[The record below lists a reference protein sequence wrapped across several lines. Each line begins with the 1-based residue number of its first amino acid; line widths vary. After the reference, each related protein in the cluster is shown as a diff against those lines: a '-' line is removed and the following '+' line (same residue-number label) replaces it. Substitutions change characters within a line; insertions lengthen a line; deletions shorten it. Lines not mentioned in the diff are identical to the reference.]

1 MKEALTMAHAFAL
14 PLTPTSRV
22 SFPAQCWYL
31 TGRYLKTVMRNP
43 GAALPSLLISLFT
56 LLIYQESFGN
66 AAAFIPG
73 LAGNSYTAF
82 VLPLS
87 LLSVALTSSV
97 TAGAVLVSDINTG
110 YFDKLLLTP
119 VSRTAL
125 LLSVMFVG
133 SMIIVVQLLLIM
145 LVGVLLGVNP
155 PTGLLGTMVVIG
167 LAMLVGNA
175 LAGLAVG
182 VALLTGSAA
191 TTQATSLLFFPLTQL
206 TAAFTP
212 LELLGNTLKTL
223 AQLNPITYVLQAM
236 RSLLLDGWS
245 ETNTIVVAVL
255 LALFLSTLTFGFAL
269 FALRVRT
276 SRK

>member
-1 MKEALTMAHAFAL
+1 MTNAIALSM
-14 PLTPTSRV
+14 TPVSRA
-22 SFPAQCWYL
+22 SFLAQFWYL
-31 TGRYLKTVMRNP
+31 STRYLKTVLRNP

-119 VSRTAL
+119 VSRIAL

-133 SMIIVVQLLLIM
+133 SLIMVVQLALIW
-145 LVGVLLGVNP
+145 G
-155 PTGLLGTMVVIG
+155 
-167 LAMLVGNA
+167 
-175 LAGLAVG
+175 
-182 VALLTGSAA
+182 
-191 TTQATSLLFFPLTQL
+191 
-206 TAAFTP
+206 
-212 LELLGNTLKTL
+212 
-223 AQLNPITYVLQAM
+223 
-236 RSLLLDGWS
+236 
-245 ETNTIVVAVL
+245 
-255 LALFLSTLTFGFAL
+255 
-269 FALRVRT
+269 
-276 SRK
+276 